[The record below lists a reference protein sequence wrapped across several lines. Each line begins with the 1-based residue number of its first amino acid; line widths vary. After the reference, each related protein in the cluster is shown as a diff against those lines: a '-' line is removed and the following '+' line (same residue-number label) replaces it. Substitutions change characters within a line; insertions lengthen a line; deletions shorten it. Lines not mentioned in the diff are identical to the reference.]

1 MKQLNTNI
9 LIFYLQ
15 SLRTTAEIHDKIQLS
30 VDEFERDKITRT
42 VVLCR
47 RVVEYQSVWLIRA
60 EFECY
65 KLRYLFIL
73 ITKYSTDCPTVDRVP
88 AVGDGEVR
96 FARANCDRLV
106 WLLCVHVATGK
117 HDIAC
122 TDTRHLYGGTGTE
135 PVG

>member
-1 MKQLNTNI
+1 VAEPGVWNSMSSASNATVPLRPARRTCTVCHCESCTAVVDAWIMKQLNTNI

-65 KLRYLFIL
+65 KL
-73 ITKYSTDCPTVDRVP
+73 
-88 AVGDGEVR
+88 
-96 FARANCDRLV
+96 
-106 WLLCVHVATGK
+106 
-117 HDIAC
+117 
-122 TDTRHLYGGTGTE
+122 
-135 PVG
+135 